1 MADVDSVIKVRAD
14 TREFHQGMGRVQGDL
29 NKTGKQA
36 RDLGNSMRLMR
47 GGFGQIGHQL
57 QDIAVQ
63 AQMGTNAFV
72 ILGQQGGQIAAL
84 FGPGGAMFGAILAIS
99 AGIAGPLVKSL
110 TESSDLLEELE
121 QDALETTAA
130 LHTLSG
136 AQRELAETTLLERRT
151 KVLNAQRVAA
161 ERLAEAE
168 EQKLLKAV
176 VRTRGGINQNADA
189 FQEASESVDK
199 FKRQVLLAEQEI
211 NRLDEA
217 LSGVDPSIVKANE
230 SLQEQIDTFG
240 QNAVGV
246 AIYRAQL
253 DGVITEE
260 ERLNI
265 ELTNQ
270 IELLK
275 AAEQARK
282 DQLAANEAARAEAEK
297 LAEAEHKAFEVITR
311 EQDKRFKEAKK
322 KREKDLLDQQKAKDL
337 AISGV
342 REQLFALDAEN
353 KKVFQ
358 MQKAYRMAEATISAF
373 QAANNALAAPFP
385 FPIPQAMAAAALT
398 LGLANVA
405 QIKAQS
411 FEGGGYTG
419 MGARAGGL
427 DGKGGRMALVHPDE
441 TIVDHRSGGG
451 AGITVINN
459 VDASGAG
466 ADVDQKIKAAMTE
479 TSQQTILTI
488 QDLIRRRRFA

>member
-1 MADVDSVIKVRAD
+1 
-14 TREFHQGMGRVQGDL
+14 
-29 NKTGKQA
+29 
-36 RDLGNSMRLMR
+36 
-47 GGFGQIGHQL
+47 
-57 QDIAVQ
+57 
-63 AQMGTNAFV
+63 V

-84 FGPGGAMFGAILAIS
+84 FGPGGALFGAFLAIA

-136 AQRELAETTLLERRT
+136 AQRELAETALLERRT
-151 KVLNAQRVAA
+151 KVFNAQQVAM

-168 EQKLLKAV
+168 ERKLQKAV

-189 FQEASESVDK
+189 FEEATEDVKKYETQIALAGQELE
-199 FKRQVLLAEQEI
+199 
-211 NRLDEA
+211 RLDEA
-217 LSGVDPSIVKANE
+217 LSGVDPALKQTNE
-230 SLQEQIDTFG
+230 TLQEQIDNFG
-240 QNAVGV
+240 LNAVGI
-246 AIYRAQL
+246 AINAAMA
-253 DGVITEE
+253 DGFISKQEQ
-260 ERLNI
+260 LNI
-265 ELTNQ
+265 ELLNEL
-270 IELLK
+270 ELLK
-275 AAEQARK
+275 AGAAARK
-282 DQLAANEAARAEAEK
+282 EKLQADREAEDQLIK
-297 LAEAEHKAFEVITR
+297 LADAERAAFEVITR

-322 KREKDLLDQQKAKDL
+322 KREKDLQDQQKAKDL

-342 REQLFALDAEN
+342 RDQLFALDAEN

>member
-14 TREFHQGMGRVQGDL
+14 TRQFHQGMGRVKDDL
-29 NKTGKQA
+29 KKTGKQT

-47 GGFGQIGHQL
+47 GGMGQIGHQI

-63 AQMGTNAFV
+63 AQMGTSAFV

-84 FGPGGAMFGAILAIS
+84 FGPKGALFGAFVAIA
-99 AGIAGPLVKSL
+99 AGIAGPFVKSL

-121 QDALETTAA
+121 EQALETTSS
-130 LHTLSG
+130 LDKLSG
-136 AQRELAETTLLERRT
+136 IQRELAESVLLKRQADVTTALGEANDGLREALADQEKVANKTERQLARHGGSAEDAADQVAEFEK
-151 KVLNAQRVAA
+151 KVA
-161 ERLAEAE
+161 LAEAE
-168 EQKLLKAV
+168 LV
-176 VRTRGGINQNADA
+176 
-189 FQEASESVDK
+189 
-199 FKRQVLLAEQEI
+199 
-211 NRLDEA
+211 RLDLALNPAKAAMQEYEA
-217 LSGVDPSIVKANE
+217 GLLETNT

-240 QNAVGV
+240 MNEV
-246 AIYRAQL
+246 QL
-253 DGVITEE
+253 ARFKAEQDGFTSTLEETNIALTEQ
-260 ERLNI
+260 LF
-265 ELTNQ
+265 
-270 IELLK
+270 LLK
-275 AAEQARK
+275 EKAKA
-282 DQLAANEAARAEAEK
+282 DEAARVEAER
-297 LAEAEHKAFEVITR
+297 LADDERAAFEVITR

-322 KREKDLLDQQKAKDL
+322 KREQDLLDQQKAKDL

-342 REQLFALDAEN
+342 REQFFALDAEN

-385 FPIPQAMAAAALT
+385 FPIPHAMAAAALT

-441 TIVDHRSGGG
+441 SIIDHRKNGGSGV
-451 AGITVINN
+451 TVVNN
-459 VDASGAG
+459 IDARG
-466 ADVDQKIKAAMTE
+466 ADAGVEQRIKTAMAE
-479 TSQQTILTI
+479 SSQQTIMTI
-488 QDLIRRRRFA
+488 QQLMKRRRFV

>member
-14 TREFHQGMGRVQGDL
+14 TREFHQGMGRVRGDL
-29 NKTGKQA
+29 DRTGKQA
-36 RDLGNSMRLMR
+36 RDLGRSMRLMR
-47 GGFGQIGHQL
+47 GGMGQIGHQI

-63 AQMGTNAFV
+63 AQMGTSAFV

-84 FGPGGAMFGAILAIS
+84 FGPKGALFGAFVAIA
-99 AGIAGPLVKSL
+99 AGIAGPFVKSL
-110 TESSDLLEELE
+110 TESTDLLEELE
-121 QDALETTAA
+121 KEALESTAA

-136 AQRELAETTLLERRT
+136 AQRELAETALLERRT
-151 KVLNAQRVAA
+151 KVFNAQQVAM

-168 EQKLLKAV
+168 ESKLQKAV

-189 FQEASESVDK
+189 FEEASESVDK
-199 FKRQVLLAEQEI
+199 FKRQILLAEQEI

-253 DGVITEE
+253 DGVVTDE

-297 LAEAEHKAFEVITR
+297 LAEAERKAFEVITR

-322 KREKDLLDQQKAKDL
+322 KREKDLQDQQKAKDL

-342 REQLFALDAEN
+342 RDQLFALDAEN

-358 MQKAYRMAEATISAF
+358 MQKAYRIAEATISAF

-385 FPIPQAMAAAALT
+385 FPIPQAMAAAAIT

-441 TIVDHRSGGG
+441 SIIDHRKNGGSGV
-451 AGITVINN
+451 TVVNN
-459 VDASGAG
+459 IDARG
-466 ADVDQKIKAAMTE
+466 ADSGVEQRIKTAMAE
-479 TSQQTILTI
+479 SSQQTIMTI
-488 QDLIRRRRFA
+488 QQLMKRRRFV

>member
-14 TREFHQGMGRVQGDL
+14 TREFHQGMGRVKDDL

-63 AQMGTNAFV
+63 AQMGTSAFV

-84 FGPGGAMFGAILAIS
+84 FGPGGALFGAFLAIA

-136 AQRELAETTLLERRT
+136 AQRELAETALLERRT
-151 KVLNAQRVAA
+151 KVFNAQQVAM

-168 EQKLLKAV
+168 ERKLQKAV

-189 FQEASESVDK
+189 FEEATEDVKKYETQIALAGQELE
-199 FKRQVLLAEQEI
+199 
-211 NRLDEA
+211 RLDEA
-217 LSGVDPSIVKANE
+217 LSGVDPALKQTNE
-230 SLQEQIDTFG
+230 TLQEQIDNFG
-240 QNAVGV
+240 LNAVGI
-246 AIYRAQL
+246 AINAAMA
-253 DGVITEE
+253 DGFISKQEQ
-260 ERLNI
+260 LNI
-265 ELTNQ
+265 ELLNEL
-270 IELLK
+270 ELLK
-275 AAEQARK
+275 AGAAARK
-282 DQLAANEAARAEAEK
+282 EKLQADREAEDQLIK
-297 LAEAEHKAFEVITR
+297 LADAERAAFEVITR

-322 KREKDLLDQQKAKDL
+322 KREKDLQDQQKAKDL

-342 REQLFALDAEN
+342 RDQLFALDAEN

>member
-29 NKTGKQA
+29 DRTGKQA
-36 RDLGNSMRLMR
+36 RDLGRSMRLMR
-47 GGFGQIGHQL
+47 GGMGQIGHQI

-63 AQMGTNAFV
+63 AQMGTSAFV

-84 FGPGGAMFGAILAIS
+84 FGPGGALFGAFLAIA

-136 AQRELAETTLLERRT
+136 AQRELAETALLERRT
-151 KVLNAQRVAA
+151 KVFNAQQVAM

-199 FKRQVLLAEQEI
+199 FKRQILLAEQEI

-253 DGVITEE
+253 DGVVTEE

-297 LAEAEHKAFEVITR
+297 LAEAERKAFEVITR

-322 KREKDLLDQQKAKDL
+322 KREQDLLDQQKAKDL

-342 REQLFALDAEN
+342 REQLFSLDAEN

-358 MQKAYRMAEATISAF
+358 MQKGYRMAEATISAF

-441 TIVDHRSGGG
+441 SIIDHRKNGGSGV
-451 AGITVINN
+451 TVVNN
-459 VDASGAG
+459 IDARG
-466 ADVDQKIKAAMTE
+466 ADAGVEQRIKTAMAE
-479 TSQQTILTI
+479 SSQQTIMTI
-488 QDLIRRRRFA
+488 QQLMKRRRFV

>member
-29 NKTGKQA
+29 DRTGKQA
-36 RDLGNSMRLMR
+36 RDLGRSMRLMR
-47 GGFGQIGHQL
+47 GGMGQIGHQI

-63 AQMGTNAFV
+63 AQMGTSAFV

-84 FGPGGAMFGAILAIS
+84 FGPGGALFGAFLSIA

-136 AQRELAETTLLERRT
+136 AQRELAETALLERRT
-151 KVLNAQRVAA
+151 KVFNAQQVAM

-199 FKRQVLLAEQEI
+199 FKRQILLAEQEI

-253 DGVITEE
+253 DGVVTEE

-297 LAEAEHKAFEVITR
+297 LAEAERKAFEVITR

-322 KREKDLLDQQKAKDL
+322 KREQDLLDQQKAKDL

-342 REQLFALDAEN
+342 REQLFSLDAEN

-358 MQKAYRMAEATISAF
+358 MQKGYRMAEATISAF

-419 MGARAGGL
+419 RGARAGGL

-441 TIVDHRSGGG
+441 SIIDHRKNGGSGV
-451 AGITVINN
+451 TVVNN
-459 VDASGAG
+459 IDARG
-466 ADVDQKIKAAMTE
+466 ADAGVEQRIKTAMAE
-479 TSQQTILTI
+479 SSQQTIMTI
-488 QDLIRRRRFA
+488 QQLMKRRRFV

>member
-14 TREFHQGMGRVQGDL
+14 TRAFHQGMGRVQGDL

-36 RDLGNSMRLMR
+36 RDLGKSMRLMR

-84 FGPGGAMFGAILAIS
+84 FGPGGAMFGAVLAIS

-136 AQRELAETTLLERRT
+136 AQRELAETALLERRT
-151 KVLNAQRVAA
+151 KVFNAQQVAM

-168 EQKLLKAV
+168 EQKLQKAV

-189 FQEASESVDK
+189 FEEATEDVKKYETQIALAGQELE
-199 FKRQVLLAEQEI
+199 
-211 NRLDEA
+211 RLDEA
-217 LSGVDPSIVKANE
+217 LSGVDPALKQTNE
-230 SLQEQIDTFG
+230 TLQEQIDNFG
-240 QNAVGV
+240 LNAVGI
-246 AIYRAQL
+246 AINAAMA
-253 DGVITEE
+253 DGFISKQEQ
-260 ERLNI
+260 LNI
-265 ELTNQ
+265 ELLNEL
-270 IELLK
+270 ELLK
-275 AAEQARK
+275 AGAAARK
-282 DQLAANEAARAEAEK
+282 EKIQADREAEDQLIK
-297 LAEAEHKAFEVITR
+297 LADAERKAFEVVTR

-322 KREKDLLDQQKAKDL
+322 KREKDLQDQQKAKDL

-342 REQLFALDAEN
+342 RDQLFALDAEN

-358 MQKAYRMAEATISAF
+358 MQKGYRMAEATISAF